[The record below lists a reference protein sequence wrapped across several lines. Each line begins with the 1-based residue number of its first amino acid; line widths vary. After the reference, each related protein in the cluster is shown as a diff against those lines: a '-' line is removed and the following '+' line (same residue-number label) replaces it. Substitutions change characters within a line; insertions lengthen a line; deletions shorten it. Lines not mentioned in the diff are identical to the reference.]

1 MERKIFLTVLIGSL
15 LFILI
20 ALLIP
25 GRRVDQDPKVP
36 WKIITDGQGNSM
48 VFGLELGKSPLTA
61 AQKIFEDEG
70 EVSLMIGKT
79 GKKTLEAYFDRI
91 FLNGLR
97 GNFVLTLDLK
107 PDTIEEMYHRG
118 LRLSALDSGN
128 KKVTLSPDDLR
139 AVGQAPIVHITYLPG
154 TDLPEGLLTER
165 FGKPEQIL
173 PEPESKIRH
182 WLYPSK
188 GLDIAVDPERKEVF
202 QYVRPADFERFI
214 AEPLKNAPQSEATE
228 K

>member
-20 ALLIP
+20 ALMIP

-36 WKIITDGQGNSM
+36 WKIKTDGQGNSM
-48 VFGLELGKSPLTA
+48 VFGLELGKSPLVN
-61 AQKIFEDEG
+61 AQKIFEDAG
-70 EVSLMIGKT
+70 EVNLMIGKT
-79 GKKTLEAYFDRI
+79 GNKTVEAYFDRI

-97 GNFVLTLDLK
+97 GNFVLTLGLE

-128 KKVTLSPDDLR
+128 KKVSLSPDDLR

-154 TDLPEGLLTER
+154 TDLSEELLTER
-165 FGKPEQIL
+165 FGKPDQIL
-173 PEPESKIRH
+173 PEPESGIRH
-182 WLYPSK
+182 WLYPDK

-202 QYVRPADFERFI
+202 QYVRPADFKRLI
-214 AEPLKNAPQSEATE
+214 DEPLINAPQSETAGE
-228 K
+228 